1 MLISH
6 KHKFITIDIPKTGT
20 ASIRKSLYPLGII
33 DICGVADGRARY
45 YQHGTANQCKH
56 ALQQDGI
63 AYDNYYTFCVVR
75 NPWDRY
81 YSFFKYFKMYA
92 RMYVDRDSKINW
104 NQPQLRQGESC
115 VNLFKNKTDI
125 QVLEELI
132 SSKPAQ
138 EHYYTS
144 LGDIIVDH
152 IAEFSNLSNEFK
164 NFCKHVGLSESPSLP
179 HANKSDPMECQYT
192 QRLID
197 MVAEKESHVI
207 SLMNYKY
214 TK

>member
-20 ASIRKSLYPLGII
+20 ASIRKSLYPLGIV
-33 DICGVADGRARY
+33 DICGEADGRARY
-45 YQHGTANQCKH
+45 YQHGTAKQCRH
-56 ALQQDGI
+56 ALQQDNL

-75 NPWDRY
+75 DPWERY

-92 RMYVDRDSKINW
+92 RMYVDRDPKINW
-104 NQPQLRQGESC
+104 NQPQLRQGESS

-138 EHYYTS
+138 DHYYTNA
-144 LGDIIVDH
+144 GDIIVEH
-152 IAEFSNLSNEFK
+152 IAEFSNLSNEYK
-164 NFCKHVGLSESPSLP
+164 KFCKHVGISEDLTLP
-179 HANKSDPMECQYT
+179 HANKSEPLECPYT

-197 MVAEKESHVI
+197 MVEEKESFTI